1 MGKVIVTCALTGAQQ
16 GKETNPHLPEQPDEV
31 IAQGLEA
38 WRAGAAVLHLHA
50 RDVEGRATADGD
62 VFRRMVDGLRSAGC
76 DAVLNLTTGGAVAG
90 LPLEERIR
98 VVPELRPEIASFS
111 VGGGALLGRFDERE
125 GTWVRDR
132 FVPLFSSHAELEQV
146 ARTFLE
152 HGVKPELEVYHAG
165 MLNNVSAL
173 RERGALAEPLFVN
186 LVTGIPGEITEASV
200 RNLVF
205 LVEGLPPGAV
215 WQVTSIG
222 ARNHFRMLGAIVA
235 MGGQVRVGM
244 EDNVWIAPGELARSN
259 GQIVEKAV
267 RILRELGLEPASPAE
282 ARSTLGLR
290 GAKGEVSE

>member
-1 MGKVIVTCALTGAQQ
+1 MEKVVVTCALTGAQQ
-16 GKETNPHLPEQPDEV
+16 GKEANPNLPEQPDEV
-31 IAQGLEA
+31 IAQGLGA

-50 RDVEGRATADGD
+50 RDPDGAATADVE
-62 VFRRMVDGLRSAGC
+62 VFRQMVEGLREAGC

-90 LPLEERIR
+90 LPLEERVR

-111 VGGGALLGRFDERE
+111 VGGGALLGRFDTRE
-125 GTWVRDR
+125 GAWVRDR
-132 FVPLFSSHAELEQV
+132 FVPLFSSHAELERV
-146 ARTFLE
+146 ARTLLE
-152 HGVKPELEVYHAG
+152 HGVRPELEVYHAG
-165 MLNNVSAL
+165 MLNNVRAL
-173 RERGALAEPLFVN
+173 LERGALSEPLFVN
-186 LVTGIPGEITEASV
+186 FVTGIPGEITEATV

-244 EDNVWIAPGELARSN
+244 EDNVWIAPGELASSN

-267 RILRELGLEPASPAE
+267 RILRELGFEPATPAE
-282 ARSTLGLR
+282 ARATLGLR
-290 GAKGEVSE
+290 GPEGEESR